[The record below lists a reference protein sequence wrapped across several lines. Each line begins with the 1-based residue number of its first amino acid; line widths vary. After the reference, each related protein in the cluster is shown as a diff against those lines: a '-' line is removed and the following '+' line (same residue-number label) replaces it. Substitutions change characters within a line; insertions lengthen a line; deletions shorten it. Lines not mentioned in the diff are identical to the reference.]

1 MSEQFSRS
9 KSSVHPISSLP
20 ANEQLAADEGSDV
33 ESIDELHIAQAEDD
47 VELYVPTDTTGLKTH
62 DGYEEVEFRQSSYL
76 PPPQPLPF
84 DHVKGTK
91 MEFGK

>member
-1 MSEQFSRS
+1 MSNT
-9 KSSVHPISSLP
+9 KNIVW
-20 ANEQLAADEGSDV
+20 
-33 ESIDELHIAQAEDD
+33 SIHWYLCGVITAEDIAQAEDD

-62 DGYEEVEFRQSSYL
+62 DGYEEVEFQQSSYL

-91 MEFGK
+91 MEFGKW

>member
-33 ESIDELHIAQAEDD
+33 ESIDELRK
-47 VELYVPTDTTGLKTH
+47 LRDTP
-62 DGYEEVEFRQSSYL
+62 SL
-76 PPPQPLPF
+76 PC
-84 DHVKGTK
+84 
-91 MEFGK
+91 